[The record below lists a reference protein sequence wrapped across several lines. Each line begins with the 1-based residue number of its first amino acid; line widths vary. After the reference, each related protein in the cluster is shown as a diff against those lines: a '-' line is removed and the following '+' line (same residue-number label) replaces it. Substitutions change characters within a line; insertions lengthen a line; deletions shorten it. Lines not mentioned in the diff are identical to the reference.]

1 MNARRYSKG
10 FPAFLGLAILM
21 LTGCNGSNGNA
32 TLNLGVSDTPVDGAT
47 SVVVSFTGVQ
57 VKGSTGAA
65 VEYDFTTAKQVD
77 LMAQQGGNSASL
89 LSGVSL
95 SPGNYQ
101 WIRLMVDMSN
111 SSITLSDG
119 TVHPLTIPSGDQTG
133 LKLVSGFT
141 AGAGDMLNFTI
152 DFNLRQAITLASG
165 SYILKPALRLIN
177 NLQVGQISG
186 SAAATLTIGGLAI
199 SDPLCSPAAYIYAG
213 SNVTP
218 VDINTTSSVQPL
230 ETASL
235 ALNSTTGSYDYTAA
249 FLAGGAYTVALTCAA
264 NDNPAT
270 VDVLGFSAAKNVTVT
285 ANSTATVD
293 FP

>member
-10 FPAFLGLAILM
+10 FPAFLGLAILT

-165 SYILKPALRLIN
+165 NYILKPALRLIN

-249 FLAGGAYTVALTCAA
+249 FLVGGAYTVALTCAA

>member
-1 MNARRYSKG
+1 MNARRYSKL
-10 FPAFLGLAILM
+10 FLGLLSLAS
-21 LTGCNGSNGNA
+21 LTLAGCGSSNNDA
-32 TLNLGVSDTPVDGAT
+32 MLNLAVSDTPVDGAT

-77 LMAQQGGNSASL
+77 LIAQQGGNSASL

-111 SSITLSDG
+111 SSITLADG
-119 TVHPLTIPSGDQTG
+119 SMHPLTIPSGDQTG

-152 DFNLRQAITLASG
+152 DFDLRQAITLASG

-186 SAAATLTIGGLAI
+186 SAGASLVIGGLAI

-235 ALNSTTGSYDYTAA
+235 TLNSTTGSYDYTAA
-249 FLAGGAYTVALTCAA
+249 FLAAGAYTVALTCAA

-270 VDVLGFSAAKNVTVT
+270 VDALSFTTVKNATVT
-285 ANSTATVD
+285 ANNTTTVD